1 MSDETSILRVAED
14 ELATARQLLGEHAK
28 SCKNLGCPDCESLT
42 GHGERTQRQAAL
54 LRAEPEME
62 ALF

>member
-1 MSDETSILRVAED
+1 MADETSILRAAEED
-14 ELATARQLLGEHAK
+14 LATARRLLGEHAK
-28 SCKNLGCPDCESLT
+28 SCKNLGCPDCVSLT
-42 GHGERTQRQAAL
+42 GHVERTQHQVGL